1 MTYEEKLLQV
11 FARYAGKQI
20 TSQTLVELEKAC
32 EKEVWVH
39 LPKPVRDAWA
49 LHLEFSETRP
59 GQIDLSPR
67 PIGSQ
72 AVDLESALKAP
83 FVDRT
88 PPPMGGIA
96 SFSLGFS
103 DQTAAK
109 PAAAAASAVPAQAQ
123 PAEAA
128 VVARGEV
135 RGVPS
140 EPSQAQPGVEAV
152 VARGDFAGT
161 KPGSGQGNPGLEPAG
176 QVTASSVAAY
186 AKELGIS
193 LPPNSSLLGPFLEA
207 VELAIAYKHRAEA
220 AEAALT
226 ER

>member
-11 FARYAGKQI
+11 FGRYSGQQI
-20 TSQTLVELEKAC
+20 TSQTLVEMEKAC

-39 LPKPVRDAWA
+39 LPKQVRDAWA

-88 PPPMGGIA
+88 PPPLGGIA

-103 DQTAAK
+103 EQSAAK
-109 PAAAAASAVPAQAQ
+109 PGVSAGPSQTAGSAPAQG
-123 PAEAA
+123 A

-135 RGVPS
+135 RGVPA
-140 EPSQAQPGVEAV
+140 EPTRAEPVVQAV
-152 VARGDFAGT
+152 VARGDFGATPAQPQPAAG
-161 KPGSGQGNPGLEPAG
+161 E
-176 QVTASSVAAY
+176 QVTASGIAAY

-207 VELAIAYKHRAEA
+207 VELAITYKRRAEA
-220 AEAALT
+220 AEAALAQ
-226 ER
+226 R

>member
-11 FARYAGKQI
+11 FARYAGQQI
-20 TSQTLVELEKAC
+20 TSQTLVEMEKAC

-67 PIGSQ
+67 PIGSPT
-72 AVDLESALKAP
+72 VDLESALKAP

-103 DQTAAK
+103 DRTAHSSDPSATK
-109 PAAAAASAVPAQAQ
+109 ASAGTPQ
-123 PAEAA
+123 PASSSQGA
-128 VVARGEV
+128 VVARGEI
-135 RGVPS
+135 RGVPA
-140 EPSQAQPGVEAV
+140 EPSRAEPVVEAV
-152 VARGDFAGT
+152 VARGDFAAH
-161 KPGSGQGNPGLEPAG
+161 PAQQQSTTQVG
-176 QVTASSVAAY
+176 EQVTAQGIAAS
-186 AKELGIS
+186 AKELGIA

-207 VELAIAYKHRAEA
+207 VELAITYKRRAEA
-220 AEAALT
+220 AEAALAQ
-226 ER
+226 R